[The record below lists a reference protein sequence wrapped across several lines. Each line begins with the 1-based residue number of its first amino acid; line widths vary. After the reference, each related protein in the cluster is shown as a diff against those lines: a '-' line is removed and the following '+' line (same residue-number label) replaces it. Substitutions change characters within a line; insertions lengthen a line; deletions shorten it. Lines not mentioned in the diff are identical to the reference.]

1 VIKSRNCLALAALLC
16 VAAPALAEL
25 KVGVANPVKILNELA
40 ETKDVNKAMEG
51 EQATFKQQATDR
63 DSKLKDL
70 KAQRDQLKPD
80 APQWA
85 DLNKQLVQQQ
95 AEAQAWAQQTQ
106 MELQRKF
113 RDQAK
118 RMHEKISVALN
129 DVAKAKGIDL
139 VLADQKPEVSDA
151 QMEQMNPQQ
160 VMGVLF
166 GRNILFANTTLD
178 LTQEVIAKLD
188 AAYKAK

>member
-1 VIKSRNCLALAALLC
+1 MTKSRNLIALAALLL
-16 VAAPALAEL
+16 VAAPAMAEL
-25 KVGVANPVKILNELA
+25 KVGVANPIKILNELA

-51 EQATFKQQATDR
+51 EQANFKQQAGER
-63 DSKLKDL
+63 EQKLKDL

-106 MELQRKF
+106 AELQRKF
-113 RDQAK
+113 RDQAQ
-118 RMHEKISVALN
+118 RMHEKIAAALK
-129 DVAKAKGIDL
+129 DVAKAKSIDL
-139 VLADQKPEVSDA
+139 ILADQKPEVSAD
-151 QMEQMNPQQ
+151 QMATMNPQQ
-160 VMGVLF
+160 VMGILF
-166 GRNILFANTTLD
+166 GRNILYSADTLD
-178 LTQEVIAKLD
+178 LTQETIARLD